1 MYCYAS
7 SNNWTSIWFID
18 SGDSVKAEL
27 REVLVILYV
36 PGPPLKSKAGPGSL
50 VAAKF
55 KSTWIL
61 L

>member
-36 PGPPLKSKAGPGSL
+36 PGPPLKSEDGPGSL
-50 VAAKF
+50 VRAKF
-55 KSTWIL
+55 N
-61 L
+61 

>member
-55 KSTWIL
+55 KST
-61 L
+61 